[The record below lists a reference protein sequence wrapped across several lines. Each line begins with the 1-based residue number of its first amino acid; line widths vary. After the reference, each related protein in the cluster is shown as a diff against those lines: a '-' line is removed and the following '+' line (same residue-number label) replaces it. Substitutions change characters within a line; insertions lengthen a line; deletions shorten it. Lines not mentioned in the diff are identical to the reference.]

1 MIGFLSNIY
10 WAIAGIGPNANQT
23 VMSDGGGST
32 TTGTGA
38 GAGAGVSANTD
49 GTSAVSKTAKVL
61 NEIRALLDDMIMPFL
76 YVVGA
81 AGMIYG
87 IWLGVSYARSEGDA
101 RAEAKKR
108 IINFL
113 IGFVCIIVLLVLL
126 ALFVKYGDGIVSW
139 LDNFIVRENK

>member
-10 WAIAGIGPNANQT
+10 WSIANVISAIDPNMNQT
-23 VMSDGGGST
+23 VKSVSSGSS
-32 TTGTGA
+32 GA
-38 GAGAGVSANTD
+38 GAVANTD
-49 GTSAVSKTAKVL
+49 GTGVVSKAAKVL

-87 IWLGVSYARSEGDA
+87 IWLGVSYARSEGDG

-139 LDNFIVRENK
+139 LDNFIVRDNK